1 MNIYTCW
8 HRGNLGYGCR
18 LRGNEWMFVPE
29 SGQIDDRIYKGLPLD
44 ELIFKNPSDK
54 NHELQLEGYTAASV
68 LIEVLQTLLYPA
80 SQSRSVAGRLLTRF

>member
-18 LRGNEWMFVPE
+18 LWGNKWMFVPE
-29 SGQIDDRIYKGLPLD
+29 FGQNDGRVYKDLPLD

-54 NHELQLEGYTAASV
+54 SYEMQLEVNTAASV
-68 LIEVLQTLLYPA
+68 LIKVFHSLVYPA
-80 SQSRSVAGRLLTRF
+80 AQTRSVTGRLLSRF